1 MGVGLQMMKTVLF
14 IFNIFLTL
22 SGIGIIIAGA
32 LILTQMA
39 DFNRIAESDLV
50 KMAIA
55 MIVGGALVTIVAFV
69 GCLGAMRE
77 SYKMLMAFA
86 GLLLAIFIMELT
98 VGICAAVFKTDYKV
112 AFKESLSE
120 SLRHVLSNARDRT
133 NNNYYDVARDRPAGG
148 AGSYGTAYDAIDGR
162 DKNYW
167 DVLQRQFKCCGVDG
181 PKDWPDNI
189 RPISCCLDK
198 FCWGDTAVYHQV
210 GCYDTLVEKI
220 HSSTAVLVYT
230 GIGIAF
236 VEILGIFLTCWLA
249 NSIENDDDEVI
260 KIHNGHHEHRAH
272 SESHSSETPI

>member
-1 MGVGLQMMKTVLF
+1 MGVGVQMMKTVLF

-50 KMAIA
+50 KMAVA
-55 MIVGGALVTIVAFV
+55 MIVGGVLVTIVAFV

-77 SYKMLMAFA
+77 SYKLLMTFA
-86 GLLLAIFIMELT
+86 GLLLAVFIMELT

-120 SLRHVLSNARDRT
+120 SLRHVLSSGKDRS
-133 NNNYYDVARDRPAGG
+133 NYYDVARDRTTGG
-148 AGSYGTAYDAIDGR
+148 AGQYGTAYDAIDGR

-220 HSSTAVLVYT
+220 HMSTSILVYV

-236 VEILGIFLTCWLA
+236 VEIIGIFITCWLA
-249 NSIENDDDEVI
+249 NAIRNDDDEIV
-260 KIHNGHHEHRAH
+260 KIHNGHHLHTH
-272 SESHSSETPI
+272 SET

>member
-1 MGVGLQMMKTVLF
+1 MGVGIQMMKTVLF

-32 LILTQMA
+32 LILTEMA

-55 MIVGGALVTIVAFV
+55 MIVGGAIVTIVAFV

-77 SYKMLMAFA
+77 SYTLLMAFA
-86 GLLLAIFIMELT
+86 GLLVAIFIMELT

-120 SLRHVLSNARDRT
+120 SLHHVLSSRGVRGD
-133 NNNYYDVARDRPAGG
+133 NNYYDVSVSRDRNVGAGG
-148 AGSYGTAYDAIDGR
+148 TYGTAYDAIDGR

-181 PKDWPDNI
+181 PKDWPDKI

-220 HSSTAVLVYT
+220 HASTTVLVYV
-230 GIGIAF
+230 GVGIAF

-249 NSIENDDDEVI
+249 NAIQSEEDEVI
-260 KIHNGHHEHRAH
+260 KIHNGRDLQGH
-272 SESHSSETPI
+272 SES

>member
-1 MGVGLQMMKTVLF
+1 MAVGVQMMKTVLF

-50 KMAIA
+50 KLAIV
-55 MIVGGALVTIVAFV
+55 MIVGGAIVTIVAFV

-77 SYKMLMAFA
+77 SYTMLMVFA
-86 GLLLAIFIMELT
+86 GLLLAIFILELT

-112 AFKESLSE
+112 SFKESLSD
-120 SLRHVLSNARDRT
+120 SLRHVLSQSRGDGSNYYEVSSRDRT
-133 NNNYYDVARDRPAGG
+133 SSGTGTYGNAYDV
-148 AGSYGTAYDAIDGR
+148 IEGR

-220 HSSTAVLVYT
+220 HQSTTVLVYV

-236 VEILGIFLTCWLA
+236 VEVLGIFLTCMLA
-249 NSIENDDDEVI
+249 GLVKED
-260 KIHNGHHEHRAH
+260 
-272 SESHSSETPI
+272 

>member
-22 SGIGIIIAGA
+22 SGIGIIIAGC
-32 LILTQMA
+32 LILTEMA

-55 MIVGGALVTIVAFV
+55 MIVGGALVTVVAFV

-77 SYKMLMAFA
+77 SYKLLMAFS
-86 GLLLAIFIMELT
+86 GLLLAIFVMELT

-120 SLRHVLSNARDRT
+120 SLRHVLTNARDR
-133 NNNYYDVARDRPAGG
+133 NSNSYYEATPSRGT
-148 AGSYGTAYDAIDGR
+148 GSVDQYRTAYDAVNGR

-181 PKDWPDNI
+181 PKDWPDTI

-220 HSSTAVLVYT
+220 HASTAVLVYV

-236 VEILGIFLTCWLA
+236 VEILGIFLTCWLGNA
-249 NSIENDDDEVI
+249 VRLNDDEVI
-260 KIHNGHHEHRAH
+260 KIHNGHQLHTH
-272 SESHSSETPI
+272 SEI

>member
-1 MGVGLQMMKTVLF
+1 MWFKGPGEPEGTHAEETSHLAQNSCLKHVTR
-14 IFNIFLTL
+14 TL
-22 SGIGIIIAGA
+22 STMDEDKQREPRMPVV
-32 LILTQMA
+32 LTVVLLFQ
-39 DFNRIAESDLV
+39 
-50 KMAIA
+50 
-55 MIVGGALVTIVAFV
+55 
-69 GCLGAMRE
+69 
-77 SYKMLMAFA
+77 FA
-86 GLLLAIFIMELT
+86 GLLLAVFIMELT

-120 SLRHVLSNARDRT
+120 SLRHVLSSGKDRS
-133 NNNYYDVARDRPAGG
+133 NYYDVARDRTTGG
-148 AGSYGTAYDAIDGR
+148 AGQYGTAYDAIDGR

-220 HSSTAVLVYT
+220 HMSTSILVYV

-249 NSIENDDDEVI
+249 NAIESDDDEII
-260 KIHNGHHEHRAH
+260 KIHNGHHEHRER
-272 SESHSSETPI
+272 SDTHSSETPI

>member
-1 MGVGLQMMKTVLF
+1 MGVGVQMMKTVLF
-14 IFNIFLTL
+14 VFNIFLTL

-50 KMAIA
+50 KLAIA
-55 MIVGGALVTIVAFV
+55 MIVGGAIVTIVAFV

-77 SYKMLMAFA
+77 SYTLLMAFA
-86 GLLLAIFIMELT
+86 GFLMCIFIMELT

-120 SLRHVLSNARDRT
+120 SLRHVLSSRGG
-133 NNNYYDVARDRPAGG
+133 NNNYYEVSNRDR
-148 AGSYGTAYDAIDGR
+148 GSSSGVYQSGTAYDAIDGR

-220 HSSTAVLVYT
+220 HSSTLVLVYV

-236 VEILGIFLTCWLA
+236 VEVVGIFLTCWLA
-249 NSIENDDDEVI
+249 GLVKED
-260 KIHNGHHEHRAH
+260 
-272 SESHSSETPI
+272 

>member
-1 MGVGLQMMKTVLF
+1 MGVGIQMMKTVLF

-32 LILTQMA
+32 LILTEMA

-55 MIVGGALVTIVAFV
+55 MICGGAIVTIVAFV

-77 SYKMLMAFA
+77 SYTLLMAFA
-86 GLLLAIFIMELT
+86 GLLVAVFIMELT
-98 VGICAAVFKTDYKV
+98 VGISAAVFKTDYKV

-120 SLRHVLSNARDRT
+120 SLRHVLANSRDRDS
-133 NNNYYDVARDRPAGG
+133 YYEVSGTRDRNTGTG
-148 AGSYGTAYDAIDGR
+148 TYGTAYDAIDGR

-181 PKDWPDNI
+181 PKDWPDKI

-198 FCWGDTAVYHQV
+198 FCWGDNSVYHQV

-220 HSSTAVLVYT
+220 HASTTVLVYV
-230 GIGIAF
+230 GVGIAF
-236 VEILGIFLTCWLA
+236 IEILGIFLTCWLA
-249 NSIENDDDEVI
+249 NGIRSEEDEVI
-260 KIHNGHHEHRAH
+260 KIHNGRDLQGH
-272 SESHSSETPI
+272 SES